1 MEMKAEK
8 LYKSLEDQFELGK
21 FEREE
26 WGFSDED
33 DYITESFKEK
43 GMGVVLD
50 NTEEIQKVYTAV
62 FPSEHVLDQLLA
74 SGERD
79 ILLFTHHP
87 VIWDSSTGGFPF
99 RKIPGEYL
107 EKLSERAISLYSIH
121 APLDKNGP
129 YSVSTSLAKAINVKT
144 ESEFF
149 EYEGVLVGIIGS
161 TDCKT
166 VPEMTKQVEDA
177 VGHHVKTWEYGATEI
192 ADQKVAVIAG
202 GGNFPEIVEQLAE
215 TDVRM
220 YVTGVTRR
228 VPERPSWRFHEICQE
243 HGINVI
249 GATHYS
255 TEKFAC
261 IAVQKFFDTL
271 GVPNE
276 FVEGVPLFTDYE

>member
-8 LYKSLEDQFELGK
+8 LYKSLEDQFELSK
-21 FEREE
+21 FESEG

-33 DYITESFKEK
+33 EYVTESFKK
-43 GMGVVLD
+43 NGMGVVLD
-50 NTEEIQKVYTAV
+50 NTEAIQKVYTAV

-79 ILLFTHHP
+79 ILLFTHHAA
-87 VIWDSSTGGFPF
+87 IWDTDIDGFPF
-99 RKIPGEYL
+99 REIPSGYF
-107 EKLSERAISLYSIH
+107 EKLRKSAISLYCIH

-129 YSVSTSLAKAINVKT
+129 YSVSTSLAKAIKVET

-149 EYEGVLVGIIGS
+149 EYQGVLVGIIGS

-166 VPEMTKQVEDA
+166 VSEMTKQVEDA
-177 VGHHVKTWEYGATEI
+177 VGHYVKTWEYGGPEI
-192 ADQKVAVIAG
+192 PNQRVAVIAG
-202 GGNFPEIVEQLAE
+202 GGNIPEIVEQLAE

-228 VPERPSWRFHEICQE
+228 LPEHPSWRFHEICKG
-243 HGINVI
+243 HGISVI

-271 GVPNE
+271 GIPNE
-276 FVEGVPLFTDYE
+276 FVEDIPSFNDY

>member
-1 MEMKAEK
+1 MKAEK

-26 WGFSDED
+26 WGLSDED
-33 DYITESFKEK
+33 DYITDSFKER

-79 ILLFTHHP
+79 ILLFTHHAL
-87 VIWDSSTGGFPF
+87 IWDTSTGGAPF
-99 RKIPGEYL
+99 RKIPSEYL
-107 EKLSERAISLYSIH
+107 EKLSQRAISFYSIH

-129 YSVSTSLAKAINVKT
+129 YSVSISLAKAIKVKT

-149 EYEGVLVGIIGS
+149 EYEGVMAGIIGS

-177 VGHHVKTWEYGATEI
+177 VGHHVKTWEYGATKI
-192 ADQKVAVIAG
+192 ANQKVAVIAG
-202 GGNFPEIVEQLAE
+202 GGNFPEIAEQLAE

-228 VPERPSWRFHEICQE
+228 VPERPSWAFHEICEE

-261 IAVQKFFDTL
+261 IAVQKYFDTL

-276 FVEGVPLFTDYE
+276 FVEDVPSFNDYE